1 MGLATRWGAPP
12 ELARE
17 LFVAIVAAYGEP
29 GRSYHTLDHIAA
41 VLATIERFGPGRDP
55 DALKLAAWYHDVVY
69 DSRSAD
75 NEERSAEWARA
86 DLRRLGAPDPLIDRV
101 VGLVLATKEHRVAPG
116 DSDGALFLDA
126 DLAILGSESDYRA
139 YAEGIRREY
148 EWVPADLYAAGRR
161 KVLESF
167 LHRDRIYLTDA
178 IHALLDASAR
188 RNIAEEAGGWGI
200 EDGGWRVDRD
210 S

>member
-101 VGLVLATKEHRVAPG
+101 VGLVLATKEHRVAHAKARDQCG
-116 DSDGALFLDA
+116 DPDDGRACA
-126 DLAILGSESDYRA
+126 D
-139 YAEGIRREY
+139 
-148 EWVPADLYAAGRR
+148 
-161 KVLESF
+161 
-167 LHRDRIYLTDA
+167 RDRGVPQCCLHDEFR
-178 IHALLDASAR
+178 LLASTF
-188 RNIAEEAGGWGI
+188 GG
-200 EDGGWRVDRD
+200 